1 MALDLNTSPYYDDFD
16 ESKKFHRIL
25 FKPGYAVQ
33 ARELT
38 QLQSILQNQVNK
50 FGDHIFKNGAIV
62 SGCDVKI
69 DNELSYVKID
79 ANAAGNASLPSY
91 IGRTVTGSNGL
102 KAVIVD
108 AVDAT
113 ASDPGTLYLRYTSG
127 DGSTNTVHF
136 IGTETLTV
144 DATPDPDDTDLLE
157 DDEFTVQALEVDTEV
172 LTNNYWGRATRMTLG
187 DGILYIDGKF
197 VLHTSQTIYLSKY
210 THNPTGSVCVG
221 ADEQN
226 IDSGDDETLLDPA
239 QGTYNFTAPGA
250 DRYYVSTLLKF
261 FAVGTEIDD
270 GYYEVATVV
279 LGGLNRTH
287 TSDIYAK
294 LGDNLARRTYDES
307 GNYTVKSFP
316 VLVREHLDDT
326 TNNGLYTEELGG
338 STDLL
343 AVGLEAGK
351 AYVRGYEYETRQ
363 TEYAFTEK
371 GIDTVKKYS
380 VPISS
385 AYGNY
390 VVVTD
395 YKGVLPLDGSKISL
409 RDAAQNG
416 VSGSQTAAQGSEIGS
431 ARVRHIEY
439 VSGTVGSA
447 AAVYNIYVYDV
458 QMTSGNF
465 ADVDGLYYSTS
476 GTKDGYADVVESV
489 LKSAQYN
496 KLLYRMPSRA
506 TKTIRPAPS
515 GNYETSLY
523 YTKVYTGVSITS
535 GAGSITLSG
544 NEFFIQN
551 ANDAIESYINNN
563 LLMVRDTG
571 GEIID
576 LTTGTV
582 DALDASSQIL
592 SFTALEDSTSSVF
605 TDTVTIYSTVEVN
618 LAAPLVKTLNRAR
631 YVAFDLSHK
640 ILASAVNVSTET
652 FTYTSHGYSSGDAVV
667 YYNGGGT
674 SVTGLTSGTTYYVA
688 TAGLTANAFK
698 VKAAT
703 TSGTLAA
710 TVATSGSAG
719 QFTCGNSTLAVAD
732 RITITGTLGGS
743 GTITGYTS
751 GTVYKVSAI
760 TGTSP
765 NVTGFTLTTE
775 SGAAIVTTA
784 GSLTGLTYTTE
795 TVIDLTGTGNDA
807 QYFFKVGGGTSLNL
821 GVADIFSVD
830 AVYKAA
836 VGTSYS
842 NIVTTGTDIASQY
855 TLDNGQRDNT
865 YELGKLTAVN
875 GAASLAGFNLV
886 AKISYFTHAET
897 ASTAGYFAV
906 DSYPVNDAVVGGGNI
921 KTYEIPIYTSTTTGE
936 SYDLRDT
943 LDFRV
948 RIADSVT
955 PETFAS
961 IASVPVN
968 PTASATIDPPSF
980 GLTIPRPE
988 QEININYEY
997 YVGRKDKIVLDDNG
1011 VFSAVSGTPSLT
1023 PVEPLTP
1030 ENAMC
1035 IAIVTI
1041 PPFPSLAPNVAKST
1055 GRNEYGVTFRTLDNR
1070 RYTMRDIGGIAQRI
1084 TRLEY
1089 YTSLTLLEKSTESL
1103 FIPSAA
1109 DPTLNRFKHGI
1120 LVDAFTGHNVG
1131 NPKDLNYSCSIDAIN
1146 QELRPFFNIENVDL
1160 IFDSVNSLGVKK
1172 TGDLLTLPYN
1182 YTVLTQNTFASK
1194 SRNCVGDLLF
1204 SFIGDMTLDPP
1215 VDNWT
1220 DTAQS
1225 PDLAVNF
1232 DGNYDNF
1239 AAMANSWGTQWNDWQ
1254 DIVTGR
1260 SVSTDTTNT
1269 GGQTRVSGDT
1279 LFQDQI
1285 QISTTTTTQRQT
1297 RQGVTMTVTPETI
1310 TRDLGDRVTNASI
1323 IPYMRSVTITVK
1335 CKRLKPATRIYPFFD
1350 GIDVTAHCRPLLS
1363 AALAA
1368 SPTDPAEYSQYA
1380 ITNGTGDYGDSLIT
1394 DANGELAI
1402 QFRIPA
1408 GTFRTGTK
1416 NFRVCDDPFNRSAF
1430 VTTSATNSFSAN
1442 GLSQVVQGT
1451 VVSTREANVAFN
1463 TVSDSRSVTESN
1475 TTANRIG
1482 ERAVGVVQNTT
1493 VNNTFTTV
1501 NNTTNVSNTTN
1512 NTTVVNETN
1521 VINTV
1526 VNAITNVLETNIT
1539 NNPVI
1544 VIEREVPVPPIVT
1557 PPEDL
1562 PPPPTPPV
1570 DSGPPSEAVFIEPG
1584 DFGGFGV
1591 DQLGNNWGISLRGG
1605 VFGLGGMDPLAQSFF
1620 VEGMPFGTFV
1630 TGLDVYFRTKGTA
1643 PITLQLREMIN
1654 GFPTEK
1660 VLPFGE
1666 VTKTADEVAT
1676 STEDADGVVT
1686 FSDTNFTFPSP
1697 VYLQNNTEYCFVL
1710 LPAGNDPG
1718 YNAWVSEIGENEV
1731 GTEKRISE
1739 QPNVGMLFTSA
1750 NNRTWSEKQAEDI
1763 KFTLYRAIFD
1773 TSVISTAKFQNSN
1786 YDYLALNDV
1795 MYLYVE
1801 GAADTVSLTKFAAG
1815 EKVYVEGFESTK
1827 YGYVK
1832 QYDPLYNVLKIVVQA
1847 GVFTAADTITNGTI
1861 YTTVTEVENKL
1872 INSIQTNVGY
1882 MDFTPTTGV
1891 WSYAKT
1897 ATGAAAGGTTFE
1909 RLTFGET
1916 NDIPTEAAIYSKSNE
1931 TADLGGDK
1939 SLNIRFGMKTM
1950 TDTVSPV
1957 IDLRKCS
1964 LICISNYIN
1973 AYEAAAAIVTT
1984 AGTLTGLSYATTTAG
1999 IPGTLAATV
2008 ATSGTAGQFT
2018 CGNSTLAVGSRVTIT
2033 GTLAGTGA
2041 ITGYTT
2047 GTTYK
2052 VSAVT
2057 GTSPN
2062 VTGFTL
2068 TTTGTGEENN
2078 AGTASSKYISR
2089 RVNLENNAED
2099 LKVYLSNYL
2108 PTGTS
2113 ARVYAKLQNPSDSR
2127 NFDDLDWVE
2136 LETSVSP
2143 LSSTAAAG
2151 FVEYEYKIPNAGE
2164 VGSVEGGEFTY
2175 TYSGA
2180 TYTTYNTMAIK
2191 IVMFSTNSSVVPK
2204 FKELRAIALQ
2214 I

>member
-1 MALDLNTSPYYDDFD
+1 MALDLNISPYYDDFN

-62 SGCDVKI
+62 SGCDIQI
-69 DNELSYVKID
+69 DNALSYVKID

-91 IGRTVTGSNGL
+91 IGATVEGSNGL
-102 KAVIVD
+102 TAVIVD
-108 AVDAT
+108 AIAAT
-113 ASDPGTLYLRYTSG
+113 ATDPGTLYLRYTSG

-136 IGTETLTV
+136 IGAETLTV
-144 DATPDPDDTDLLE
+144 VSDTPALDG
-157 DDEFTVQALEVDTEV
+157 DEFTVQALAVDTED
-172 LTNNYWGRATRMTLG
+172 LTNNFWGLATRMTLG
-187 DGILYIDGKF
+187 DGILYVDGKF
-197 VLHTSQTIYLSKY
+197 ILHTAQTIYLSKY
-210 THNPTGSVCVG
+210 TYNPTGSVCIASVEEFV
-221 ADEQN
+221 DT
-226 IDSGDDETLLDPA
+226 GDDDTLLDPA

-250 DRYYVSTLLKF
+250 DRYYVSTDMKF
-261 FAVGTEIDD
+261 FEFGAEIDD

-279 LGGLNRTH
+279 AGGLNRTH

-326 TNNGLYTEELGG
+326 TNNGLYTAALGG
-338 STDLL
+338 DKDLL

-351 AYVRGYEYETRQ
+351 GYVRGYEYETRQ
-363 TEYAFTEK
+363 TEYAFTRK

-506 TKTIRPAPS
+506 TKTIKPAIPPS
-515 GNYETSLY
+515 EVGTYQTSLY
-523 YTKVYTGVSITS
+523 YTKVYEGLSIASGVGNITV
-535 GAGSITLSG
+535 SG
-544 NEFFIQN
+544 NEFYIQN
-551 ANDAIESYINNN
+551 TDDAIDSYINNN
-563 LLMVRDTG
+563 LLMIRDTG
-571 GEIID
+571 GAIVD
-576 LTTGTV
+576 LSSGTV
-582 DALDASSQIL
+582 DALDPSAQII
-592 SFTALEDSTSSVF
+592 SFSGLGF
-605 TDTVTIYSTVEVN
+605 TDTVTVYATVEAN
-618 LAAPLVKTLNRAR
+618 LAAPLIKTLNRAR

-652 FTYTSHGYSSGDAVV
+652 FTKTAHGYSAGDAVV

-674 SVTGLTSGTTYYVA
+674 SVTGLTSGTTYYVIS
-688 TAGLTANAFK
+688 AGLTADAFR
-698 VKAAT
+698 V
-703 TSGTLAA
+703 S
-710 TVATSGSAG
+710 ATSGGSAV
-719 QFTCGNSTLAVAD
+719 N
-732 RITITGTLGGS
+732 
-743 GTITGYTS
+743 
-751 GTVYKVSAI
+751 
-760 TGTSP
+760 
-765 NVTGFTLTTE
+765 
-775 SGAAIVTTA
+775 
-784 GSLTGLTYTTE
+784 
-795 TVIDLTGTGNDA
+795 LTGTGNDA
-807 QYFFKVGGGTSLNL
+807 QYFFKVGGGASLNL

-842 NIVTTGTDIASQY
+842 NIVATGTDIKSQY
-855 TLDNGQRDNT
+855 TLDTGQRDNT
-865 YELGKLTAVN
+865 YELGKLNAVN

-886 AKISYFTHAET
+886 AKINYFTHTET

-906 DSYPVNDAVVGGGNI
+906 DSYPVLDSAPSGPNI
-921 KTYEIPIYTSTTTGE
+921 KTSEIPIYTSPTTGE

-955 PETFAS
+955 PVTSPSNAA
-961 IASVPVN
+961 IPVN
-968 PTASATIDPPSF
+968 PPTSTTVDPASF

-997 YVGRKDKIVLDDNG
+997 YVGRKDKIVLDDTG
-1011 VFSAVSGTPSLT
+1011 VFSAVSGTPSLS

-1041 PPFPSLAPNVAKST
+1041 PPFPSLAPNVAKSS

-1070 RYTMRDIGGIAQRI
+1070 RYTMRDIGAIAQRV

-1103 FIPSAA
+1103 FIPSATDA
-1109 DPTLNRFKHGI
+1109 TLNRFKHGI

-1131 NPKDLNYSCSIDAIN
+1131 NPKDLNYSCSIDPVK

-1160 IFDSVNSLGVKK
+1160 IFDSANSLGVKK

-1194 SRNCVGDLLF
+1194 ARNCVGDLLF

-1279 LFQDQI
+1279 LFQEQI

-1350 GIDVTAHCRPLLS
+1350 GLDVAAHCRPLSS
-1363 AALAA
+1363 AALTA

-1380 ITNGTGDYGDSLIT
+1380 ITGGTGDYGDSLIT
-1394 DANGELAI
+1394 NADGELAI

-1463 TVSDSRSVTESN
+1463 TVSDSRSVTEN
-1475 TTANRIG
+1475 TTTANRIG
-1482 ERAVGVVQNTT
+1482 ERTVGVVQNTT

-1512 NTTVVNETN
+1512 NTTLVNETN
-1521 VINTV
+1521 IVNTV
-1526 VNAITNVLETNIT
+1526 VNNVTNVTNDNTVI
-1539 NNPVI
+1539 NNTTI
-1544 VIEREVPVPPIVT
+1544 VNQTTPVPPIIDPT
-1557 PPEDL
+1557 
-1562 PPPPTPPV
+1562 PPPTTPAPATTAGPV
-1570 DSGPPSEAVFIEPG
+1570 VAPVLVEFDPADFVFNINL
-1584 DFGGFGV
+1584 
-1591 DQLGNNWGISLRGG
+1591 QGG
-1605 VFGLGGMDPLAQSFF
+1605 VFGFGGFDPLAQSFF
-1620 VEGMPFGTFV
+1620 VDGMPFGTFV

-1654 GFPTEK
+1654 GFPSEK

-1676 STEDADGVVT
+1676 STEDGAGVVT
-1686 FSDTNFTFPSP
+1686 FADTNFTFPSP

-1718 YNAWVSEIGENEV
+1718 YTAWVSEIGENEV

-1750 NNRTWSEKQAEDI
+1750 NNRTWSEKQAEDM

-1773 TSVISTAKFQNSN
+1773 TTVISTAKFQNSN
-1786 YDYLALNDV
+1786 YDYLALSDTMNLVSDN
-1795 MYLYVE
+1795 
-1801 GAADTVSLTKFAAG
+1801 TVSLTKFAAG
-1815 EKVYVEGFESTK
+1815 EKVYVLGSESTK

-1832 QYDPLYNVLKIVVQA
+1832 QYDPLYNVLKVVVQA
-1847 GVFTAADTITNGTI
+1847 GVFAAADIITNGTI
-1861 YTTVTEVENKL
+1861 KTTVTEVENKL

-1897 ATGAAAGGTTFE
+1897 AATGVVTGGDTFE

-1931 TADLGGDK
+1931 TATLGGDK

-1964 LICISNYIN
+1964 LICISNHIN
-1973 AYEAAAAIVTT
+1973 AD
-1984 AGTLTGLSYATTTAG
+1984 AGADEDT
-1999 IPGTLAATV
+1999 
-2008 ATSGTAGQFT
+2008 
-2018 CGNSTLAVGSRVTIT
+2018 ND
-2033 GTLAGTGA
+2033 
-2041 ITGYTT
+2041 
-2047 GTTYK
+2047 
-2052 VSAVT
+2052 
-2057 GTSPN
+2057 
-2062 VTGFTL
+2062 
-2068 TTTGTGEENN
+2068 
-2078 AGTASSKYISR
+2078 GTASSKYISR
-2089 RVNLENNAED
+2089 RVNLETDAED

-2108 PTGTS
+2108 PAGTS

-2127 NFDDLDWVE
+2127 NFEDLDWVE

-2151 FVEYEYKIPNAGE
+2151 FVEYEYKIPNANK
-2164 VGSVEGGEFTY
+2164 VGAVEDGAFTY
-2175 TYSGA
+2175 TNSGA
-2180 TYTTYNTMAIK
+2180 TYTRYNTLAIK

-2214 I
+2214 V

>member
-1 MALDLNTSPYYDDFD
+1 MALDLNTSPYYDDFL

-62 SGCDVKI
+62 SGCDVQI

-79 ANAAGNASLPSY
+79 ANAGGNASLPSY
-91 IGRTVTGSNGL
+91 IGATVEGSNGL

-136 IGTETLTV
+136 IGAETLTV
-144 DATPDPDDTDLLE
+144 VSDTASLDG
-157 DDEFTVQALEVDTEV
+157 DEFTVQALAVDTEE

-187 DGILYIDGKF
+187 DGILYVDGKF
-197 VLHTSQTIYLSKY
+197 ILHTLQTIYLSKY
-210 THNPTGSVCVG
+210 TYNPTGSVCVG
-221 ADEQN
+221 ADEQ
-226 IDSGDDETLLDPA
+226 IKDSGDDETLLDPA

-250 DRYYVSTLLKF
+250 DRYYVSTDLIF
-261 FAVGTEIDD
+261 VDAGDEIPD

-279 LGGLNRTH
+279 AGGLNRTH

-326 TNNGLYTEELGG
+326 TNNGLYTDALGG
-338 STDLL
+338 DPFLL

-363 TEYAFTEK
+363 TEYAFARK

-409 RDAAQNG
+409 RNAVQNG

-447 AAVYNIYVYDV
+447 TAVYNIYVYDV
-458 QMTSGNF
+458 QMTTGNF

-489 LKSAQYN
+489 LKSSQYN

-515 GNYETSLY
+515 GVYETSLY
-523 YTKVYTGVSITS
+523 YTKVYTGVSITA

-551 ANDAIESYINNN
+551 ADDAIESYINNN

-582 DALDASSQIL
+582 DALDASAQIL
-592 SFTALEDSTSSVF
+592 SFTALEDSGSSVF
-605 TDTVTIYSTVEVN
+605 TDTVTIYATVEVN
-618 LAAPLVKTLNRAR
+618 LATPLFKTLNRSR

-640 ILASAVNVSTET
+640 ILMSAVNTSTET
-652 FTYTSHGYSSGDAVV
+652 FTYTAHGYSSGDAVV

-674 SVTGLTSGTTYYVA
+674 SVAGLTSGTTYYVIS
-688 TAGLTANAFK
+688 AGLTANAFR
-698 VKAAT
+698 V
-703 TSGTLAA
+703 
-710 TVATSGSAG
+710 SA
-719 QFTCGNSTLAVAD
+719 
-732 RITITGTLGGS
+732 TLGG
-743 GTITGYTS
+743 
-751 GTVYKVSAI
+751 
-760 TGTSP
+760 
-765 NVTGFTLTTE
+765 
-775 SGAAIVTTA
+775 GAVN
-784 GSLTGLTYTTE
+784 
-795 TVIDLTGTGNDA
+795 LTGTGNDL

-842 NIVTTGTDIASQY
+842 NIVTTGTDIVSQY
-855 TLDNGQRDNT
+855 TLDTGQRDNT
-865 YELGKLTAVN
+865 YELGKLNAVN

-886 AKISYFTHAET
+886 AKISYFTHTET
-897 ASTAGYFAV
+897 ASSAGYFAV
-906 DSYPVNDAVVGGGNI
+906 DSYPVNDTTPGGGNI
-921 KTYEIPIYTSTTTGE
+921 NTYEIPIYTSTTTGE

-948 RIADSVT
+948 RITDSIT
-955 PETFAS
+955 PVTFAS

-968 PTASATIDPPSF
+968 PAVSTTVDPASF

-997 YVGRKDKIVLDDNG
+997 WVGRKDKIVLDDNG
-1011 VFSAVSGTPSLT
+1011 VFSAVSGTPSLS
-1023 PVEPLTP
+1023 PIEPLTP

-1070 RYTMRDIGGIAQRI
+1070 RYTMRDIGAIAQRV

-1103 FIPSAA
+1103 FIPSAS

-1131 NPKDLNYSCSIDAIN
+1131 NPKDLNYSCSIDPVN

-1160 IFDSVNSLGVKK
+1160 IFDSANSLGVKK

-1182 YTVLTQNTFASK
+1182 YAVLTQNTFASK

-1204 SFIGDMTLDPP
+1204 SYIGDITLDPP

-1254 DIVTGR
+1254 DIVTGV
-1260 SVSTDTTNT
+1260 SVSTDTTTT
-1269 GGQTRVSGDT
+1269 GGQTRVAGDT
-1279 LFQDQI
+1279 LFQEQI

-1350 GIDVTAHCRPLLS
+1350 GIDVTAHCRPLSS
-1363 AALAA
+1363 AALTA
-1368 SPTDPAEYSQYA
+1368 SPTDPAEYSAYA
-1380 ITNGTGDYGDSLIT
+1380 ISGGSGDYGDSLVT
-1394 DANGELAI
+1394 DVNGELAI

-1416 NFRVCDDPFNRSAF
+1416 NFRVCDDPFNRSSF

-1463 TVSDSRSVTESN
+1463 TVSDSRSITEN
-1475 TTANRIG
+1475 TTTANRIG
-1482 ERAVGVVQNTT
+1482 ERAVGVIQNTT

-1512 NTTVVNETN
+1512 NTTVVNNTN
-1521 VINTV
+1521 VVNTV
-1526 VNAITNVLETNIT
+1526 VNNITEVTEVNIT
-1539 NNPVI
+1539 NNPTTVTIIEVPVPVI
-1544 VIEREVPVPPIVT
+1544 VEVPVPPPTPVVT
-1557 PPEDL
+1557 PG
-1562 PPPPTPPV
+1562 PV
-1570 DSGPPSEAVFIEPG
+1570 DAPIFVVPDIN
-1584 DFGGFGV
+1584 
-1591 DQLGNNWGISLRGG
+1591 L
-1605 VFGLGGMDPLAQSFF
+1605 GLGIPGMGGRGRDPLAQSFF
-1620 VEGMPFGTFV
+1620 VDGMPFGTFV
-1630 TGLDVYFRTKGTA
+1630 TGVDIYFRSKGTA

-1654 GFPTEK
+1654 GFPSEK
-1660 VLPFGE
+1660 IVPFGE
-1666 VTKTADEVAT
+1666 VVKIADEVAT
-1676 STEDADGVVT
+1676 STEDGAGVVT
-1686 FSDTNFTFPSP
+1686 YAETNFTFSSP

-1718 YNAWVSEIGENEV
+1718 YTAWVSEIGENEV

-1750 NNRTWSEKQAEDI
+1750 NNRTWSEKQAEDM
-1763 KFTLYRAIFD
+1763 KFTLYRAVFD

-1786 YDYLALNDV
+1786 YDYLAIDNN
-1795 MYLYVE
+1795 MYLVSN
-1801 GAADTVSLTKFAAG
+1801 DTKTTTKFAAG

-1832 QYDPLYNVLKIVVQA
+1832 QYDSLYNVLKIVVQA

-1872 INSIQTNVGY
+1872 INSIQTNIGY
-1882 MDFTPTTGV
+1882 MDFTPTSGV

-1897 ATGAAAGGTTFE
+1897 ATDASSGGDTFE
-1909 RLTFGET
+1909 LLTFGET

-1964 LICISNYIN
+1964 LICISNHIN
-1973 AYEAAAAIVTT
+1973 AD
-1984 AGTLTGLSYATTTAG
+1984 
-1999 IPGTLAATV
+1999 
-2008 ATSGTAGQFT
+2008 
-2018 CGNSTLAVGSRVTIT
+2018 
-2033 GTLAGTGA
+2033 TGA
-2041 ITGYTT
+2041 DEDT
-2047 GTTYK
+2047 
-2052 VSAVT
+2052 
-2057 GTSPN
+2057 
-2062 VTGFTL
+2062 
-2068 TTTGTGEENN
+2068 N

-2089 RVNLENNAED
+2089 RVNLEDDAED

-2108 PTGTS
+2108 PAGTS
-2113 ARVYAKLQNPSDSR
+2113 ARVYAKMQNSSDSR
-2127 NFDDLDWVE
+2127 NFEDLDWVE

-2151 FVEYEYKIPNAGE
+2151 FVEYEYKIPNANK
-2164 VGSVEGGEFTY
+2164 VGSVETGFFTY

-2214 I
+2214 V

>member
-1 MALDLNTSPYYDDFD
+1 M
-16 ESKKFHRIL
+16 
-25 FKPGYAVQ
+25 
-33 ARELT
+33 
-38 QLQSILQNQVNK
+38 
-50 FGDHIFKNGAIV
+50 
-62 SGCDVKI
+62 
-69 DNELSYVKID
+69 
-79 ANAAGNASLPSY
+79 
-91 IGRTVTGSNGL
+91 
-102 KAVIVD
+102 
-108 AVDAT
+108 
-113 ASDPGTLYLRYTSG
+113 
-127 DGSTNTVHF
+127 
-136 IGTETLTV
+136 
-144 DATPDPDDTDLLE
+144 
-157 DDEFTVQALEVDTEV
+157 
-172 LTNNYWGRATRMTLG
+172 TNNYWGRATRMTLG

-751 GTVYKVSAI
+751 GTVYKVSAK

-775 SGAAIVTTA
+775 SGDAIVTTA

-886 AKISYFTHAET
+886 AKISYFTHTET

-943 LDFRV
+943 LDFRI
-948 RIADSVT
+948 RITDSIT
-955 PETFAS
+955 PVTFAS

-968 PTASATIDPPSF
+968 PATSTTVYPASF

-1011 VFSAVSGTPSLT
+1011 VLSAVSGTPSLT

-1260 SVSTDTTNT
+1260 SVSTDTTST

-1526 VNAITNVLETNIT
+1526 VNAITNVNETNIT

-1557 PPEDL
+1557 PPEEL

-1620 VEGMPFGTFV
+1620 VDGMPFGTFV

-1931 TADLGGDK
+1931 TADLDGDK

-2008 ATSGTAGQFT
+2008 ATSGTAGEFT
-2018 CGNSTLAVGSRVTIT
+2018 CGASTLAVGSRVTIT

-2151 FVEYEYKIPNAGE
+2151 FVEYEYKIPNANK

>member
-136 IGTETLTV
+136 IGTETLEV
-144 DATPDPDDTDLLE
+144 VSDNASLDG
-157 DDEFTVQALEVDTEV
+157 DEFTVQALEVDTEV

-751 GTVYKVSAI
+751 GTVYKVSAK

-775 SGAAIVTTA
+775 SGDAIVTTA

-886 AKISYFTHAET
+886 AKISYFTHTET

-943 LDFRV
+943 LDFRI
-948 RIADSVT
+948 RITDSIT
-955 PETFAS
+955 PVTFAS

-968 PTASATIDPPSF
+968 PATSTTVYPASF

-1260 SVSTDTTNT
+1260 SVSTDTTST

-1526 VNAITNVLETNIT
+1526 VNAITNVNETNIT

-1557 PPEDL
+1557 PPEEL

-1620 VEGMPFGTFV
+1620 VDGMPFGTFV

-1815 EKVYVEGFESTK
+1815 EKVYVEGHNSDDAEPK

-1832 QYDPLYNVLKIVVQA
+1832 QYDPLYNVLKIVVQE

-1931 TADLGGDK
+1931 TADLDGDK

-2008 ATSGTAGQFT
+2008 ATSGTGGEFT

-2151 FVEYEYKIPNAGE
+2151 FVEYEYKIPNANK

>member
-1 MALDLNTSPYYDDFD
+1 MALDLNLSPYYDDFN

-62 SGCDVKI
+62 SGCDVQI

-91 IGRTVTGSNGL
+91 IGATVEGSNGL

-144 DATPDPDDTDLLE
+144 VSDNVSYDG
-157 DDEFTVQALEVDTEV
+157 DEFTVQALEVDTEV

-210 THNPTGSVCVG
+210 THNPSGSVCVA

-261 FAVGTEIDD
+261 FAAGTVIDD

-458 QMTSGNF
+458 QMTTGNF

-551 ANDAIESYINNN
+551 TDDAIESYINNN
-563 LLMVRDTG
+563 LLMVRDTD

-582 DALDASSQIL
+582 DALDASAQIL
-592 SFTALEDSTSSVF
+592 SFTALEDSGSSVF
-605 TDTVTIYSTVEVN
+605 TDTVTIYATVEVN

-640 ILASAVNVSTET
+640 ILASAVDVSTET
-652 FTYTSHGYSSGDAVV
+652 FTYTAHGYSSGDAVV

-674 SVTGLTSGTTYYVA
+674 SVAGLTSGTTYYVIS
-688 TAGLTANAFK
+688 AGLTANAFR
-698 VKAAT
+698 VSAS
-703 TSGTLAA
+703 SG
-710 TVATSGSAG
+710 GSAV
-719 QFTCGNSTLAVAD
+719 N
-732 RITITGTLGGS
+732 
-743 GTITGYTS
+743 
-751 GTVYKVSAI
+751 
-760 TGTSP
+760 
-765 NVTGFTLTTE
+765 
-775 SGAAIVTTA
+775 
-784 GSLTGLTYTTE
+784 
-795 TVIDLTGTGNDA
+795 LTGTGNDL

-886 AKISYFTHAET
+886 AKISYFTHTET

-943 LDFRV
+943 LDFRI
-948 RIADSVT
+948 RITDSIT
-955 PETFAS
+955 PVTFAS

-968 PTASATIDPPSF
+968 PVVSTTVDPASF

-1103 FIPSAA
+1103 FIPSAT

-1260 SVSTDTTNT
+1260 SVSTDTTST

-1394 DANGELAI
+1394 DADGELAI

-1526 VNAITNVLETNIT
+1526 VNAITNVNETNIT

-1544 VIEREVPVPPIVT
+1544 VIEREIPVVVLVT
-1557 PPEDL
+1557 PPEEL
-1562 PPPPTPPV
+1562 PPPPTVPV
-1570 DSGPPSEAVFIEPG
+1570 DPGPPSEAVFIEPG
-1584 DFGGFGV
+1584 DFGDFGI
-1591 DQLGNNWGISLRGG
+1591 DMLGNNWGTSLRGG
-1605 VFGLGGMDPLAQSFF
+1605 VFSMGGMDPLAQSFF
-1620 VEGMPFGTFV
+1620 VNGMPFGTFV

-1718 YNAWVSEIGENEV
+1718 YTAWVSEIGENEV
-1731 GTEKRISE
+1731 GTSKRISE

-1750 NNRTWSEKQAEDI
+1750 NNRTWSEKQAEDM

-1786 YDYLALNDV
+1786 YDYLALSDV
-1795 MYLYVE
+1795 MYL
-1801 GAADTVSLTKFAAG
+1801 AADDTVSASKFAAG

-1832 QYDPLYNVLKIVVQA
+1832 QYDPLYNVLKIVVQEGA
-1847 GVFTAADTITNGTI
+1847 FAAADTITNGTI
-1861 YTTVTEVENKL
+1861 YTTVAEVENKL
-1872 INSIQTNVGY
+1872 INSIQTNIGY

-1931 TADLGGDK
+1931 TADLDGDK

-2008 ATSGTAGQFT
+2008 ATSGTAGEFT
-2018 CGNSTLAVGSRVTIT
+2018 CGASTLAVGSRVTIT

-2057 GTSPN
+2057 GSSPN

-2068 TTTGTGEENN
+2068 TTTGTSEENN

-2113 ARVYAKLQNPSDSR
+2113 AKVYAKLQNPSDSR

-2151 FVEYEYKIPNAGE
+2151 FVEYEYKIPNANK
-2164 VGSVEGGEFTY
+2164 VGSVEDGEFTY

>member
-1 MALDLNTSPYYDDFD
+1 
-16 ESKKFHRIL
+16 
-25 FKPGYAVQ
+25 
-33 ARELT
+33 
-38 QLQSILQNQVNK
+38 
-50 FGDHIFKNGAIV
+50 
-62 SGCDVKI
+62 
-69 DNELSYVKID
+69 
-79 ANAAGNASLPSY
+79 
-91 IGRTVTGSNGL
+91 
-102 KAVIVD
+102 
-108 AVDAT
+108 
-113 ASDPGTLYLRYTSG
+113 
-127 DGSTNTVHF
+127 
-136 IGTETLTV
+136 
-144 DATPDPDDTDLLE
+144 
-157 DDEFTVQALEVDTEV
+157 
-172 LTNNYWGRATRMTLG
+172 
-187 DGILYIDGKF
+187 
-197 VLHTSQTIYLSKY
+197 
-210 THNPTGSVCVG
+210 
-221 ADEQN
+221 
-226 IDSGDDETLLDPA
+226 
-239 QGTYNFTAPGA
+239 
-250 DRYYVSTLLKF
+250 
-261 FAVGTEIDD
+261 
-270 GYYEVATVV
+270 
-279 LGGLNRTH
+279 
-287 TSDIYAK
+287 
-294 LGDNLARRTYDES
+294 
-307 GNYTVKSFP
+307 
-316 VLVREHLDDT
+316 
-326 TNNGLYTEELGG
+326 
-338 STDLL
+338 
-343 AVGLEAGK
+343 
-351 AYVRGYEYETRQ
+351 
-363 TEYAFTEK
+363 
-371 GIDTVKKYS
+371 
-380 VPISS
+380 
-385 AYGNY
+385 
-390 VVVTD
+390 
-395 YKGVLPLDGSKISL
+395 
-409 RDAAQNG
+409 
-416 VSGSQTAAQGSEIGS
+416 
-431 ARVRHIEY
+431 
-439 VSGTVGSA
+439 
-447 AAVYNIYVYDV
+447 
-458 QMTSGNF
+458 
-465 ADVDGLYYSTS
+465 
-476 GTKDGYADVVESV
+476 
-489 LKSAQYN
+489 
-496 KLLYRMPSRA
+496 
-506 TKTIRPAPS
+506 
-515 GNYETSLY
+515 
-523 YTKVYTGVSITS
+523 
-535 GAGSITLSG
+535 
-544 NEFFIQN
+544 
-551 ANDAIESYINNN
+551 
-563 LLMVRDTG
+563 
-571 GEIID
+571 
-576 LTTGTV
+576 
-582 DALDASSQIL
+582 
-592 SFTALEDSTSSVF
+592 
-605 TDTVTIYSTVEVN
+605 
-618 LAAPLVKTLNRAR
+618 
-631 YVAFDLSHK
+631 
-640 ILASAVNVSTET
+640 
-652 FTYTSHGYSSGDAVV
+652 
-667 YYNGGGT
+667 
-674 SVTGLTSGTTYYVA
+674 
-688 TAGLTANAFK
+688 
-698 VKAAT
+698 
-703 TSGTLAA
+703 
-710 TVATSGSAG
+710 
-719 QFTCGNSTLAVAD
+719 
-732 RITITGTLGGS
+732 
-743 GTITGYTS
+743 
-751 GTVYKVSAI
+751 
-760 TGTSP
+760 
-765 NVTGFTLTTE
+765 
-775 SGAAIVTTA
+775 
-784 GSLTGLTYTTE
+784 
-795 TVIDLTGTGNDA
+795 
-807 QYFFKVGGGTSLNL
+807 
-821 GVADIFSVD
+821 
-830 AVYKAA
+830 
-836 VGTSYS
+836 
-842 NIVTTGTDIASQY
+842 
-855 TLDNGQRDNT
+855 
-865 YELGKLTAVN
+865 
-875 GAASLAGFNLV
+875 
-886 AKISYFTHAET
+886 
-897 ASTAGYFAV
+897 
-906 DSYPVNDAVVGGGNI
+906 
-921 KTYEIPIYTSTTTGE
+921 
-936 SYDLRDT
+936 
-943 LDFRV
+943 
-948 RIADSVT
+948 
-955 PETFAS
+955 
-961 IASVPVN
+961 
-968 PTASATIDPPSF
+968 
-980 GLTIPRPE
+980 
-988 QEININYEY
+988 
-997 YVGRKDKIVLDDNG
+997 
-1011 VFSAVSGTPSLT
+1011 
-1023 PVEPLTP
+1023 
-1030 ENAMC
+1030 
-1035 IAIVTI
+1035 
-1041 PPFPSLAPNVAKST
+1041 
-1055 GRNEYGVTFRTLDNR
+1055 
-1070 RYTMRDIGGIAQRI
+1070 MRDIGGIAQRI

-1103 FIPSAA
+1103 FIPSAT

-1260 SVSTDTTNT
+1260 SVSTDTTST

-1394 DANGELAI
+1394 DADGELAI

-1526 VNAITNVLETNIT
+1526 VNAITNVNETNIT

-1544 VIEREVPVPPIVT
+1544 VIEREIPVVVLVT
-1557 PPEDL
+1557 PPEEL
-1562 PPPPTPPV
+1562 PPPPTVPE

-1584 DFGGFGV
+1584 DFGDFGI
-1591 DQLGNNWGISLRGG
+1591 DMLGNNWGTSLRGG
-1605 VFGLGGMDPLAQSFF
+1605 VFSMGGMDPLAQSFF
-1620 VEGMPFGTFV
+1620 VNGMPFGTFV

-1718 YNAWVSEIGENEV
+1718 YTAWVSEIGENEV
-1731 GTEKRISE
+1731 GTSKRISE

-1750 NNRTWSEKQAEDI
+1750 NNRTWSEKQAEDM

-1786 YDYLALNDV
+1786 YDYLALSDV
-1795 MYLYVE
+1795 MYL
-1801 GAADTVSLTKFAAG
+1801 AADDTVSASKFAAG
-1815 EKVYVEGFESTK
+1815 EKVYVEGSESTK

-1832 QYDPLYNVLKIVVQA
+1832 QYDPLYNVLKIVVQEGA
-1847 GVFTAADTITNGTI
+1847 FAAADTITNGTI
-1861 YTTVTEVENKL
+1861 YTTVAEVENKL
-1872 INSIQTNVGY
+1872 INSIQTNIGY

-1931 TADLGGDK
+1931 TADLDGDK

-2008 ATSGTAGQFT
+2008 ATSGTAGEFT
-2018 CGNSTLAVGSRVTIT
+2018 CGASTLAVGSRVTIT

-2057 GTSPN
+2057 GSSPN

-2068 TTTGTGEENN
+2068 TTTGTSEENN

-2113 ARVYAKLQNPSDSR
+2113 AKVYAKLQNPSDSR

-2151 FVEYEYKIPNAGE
+2151 FVEYEYKIPNANK
-2164 VGSVEGGEFTY
+2164 VGSVEDGEFTY

>member
-1 MALDLNTSPYYDDFD
+1 
-16 ESKKFHRIL
+16 
-25 FKPGYAVQ
+25 
-33 ARELT
+33 
-38 QLQSILQNQVNK
+38 
-50 FGDHIFKNGAIV
+50 
-62 SGCDVKI
+62 
-69 DNELSYVKID
+69 
-79 ANAAGNASLPSY
+79 
-91 IGRTVTGSNGL
+91 
-102 KAVIVD
+102 
-108 AVDAT
+108 
-113 ASDPGTLYLRYTSG
+113 
-127 DGSTNTVHF
+127 
-136 IGTETLTV
+136 
-144 DATPDPDDTDLLE
+144 
-157 DDEFTVQALEVDTEV
+157 
-172 LTNNYWGRATRMTLG
+172 MTLG

-751 GTVYKVSAI
+751 GTVYKVSAK

-775 SGAAIVTTA
+775 SGDAIVTTA

-886 AKISYFTHAET
+886 AKISYFTHTET

-943 LDFRV
+943 LDFRI
-948 RIADSVT
+948 RITDSIT
-955 PETFAS
+955 PVTFAS

-968 PTASATIDPPSF
+968 PATSTTVYPASF

-1260 SVSTDTTNT
+1260 SVSTDTTST

-1526 VNAITNVLETNIT
+1526 VNAITNVNETNIT

-1557 PPEDL
+1557 PPEEL

-1620 VEGMPFGTFV
+1620 VDGMPFGTFV

-1815 EKVYVEGFESTK
+1815 EKVYVEGHNSDDAEPK

-1832 QYDPLYNVLKIVVQA
+1832 QYDPLYNVLKIVVQE

-1931 TADLGGDK
+1931 TADLDGDK

-2151 FVEYEYKIPNAGE
+2151 FVEYEYKIPNANK

>member
-1 MALDLNTSPYYDDFD
+1 M
-16 ESKKFHRIL
+16 
-25 FKPGYAVQ
+25 
-33 ARELT
+33 
-38 QLQSILQNQVNK
+38 
-50 FGDHIFKNGAIV
+50 
-62 SGCDVKI
+62 
-69 DNELSYVKID
+69 
-79 ANAAGNASLPSY
+79 
-91 IGRTVTGSNGL
+91 
-102 KAVIVD
+102 
-108 AVDAT
+108 
-113 ASDPGTLYLRYTSG
+113 
-127 DGSTNTVHF
+127 
-136 IGTETLTV
+136 
-144 DATPDPDDTDLLE
+144 
-157 DDEFTVQALEVDTEV
+157 
-172 LTNNYWGRATRMTLG
+172 
-187 DGILYIDGKF
+187 
-197 VLHTSQTIYLSKY
+197 
-210 THNPTGSVCVG
+210 CVG

-751 GTVYKVSAI
+751 GTVYKVSAK

-775 SGAAIVTTA
+775 SGDAIVTTA

-886 AKISYFTHAET
+886 AKISYFTHTET

-943 LDFRV
+943 LDFRI
-948 RIADSVT
+948 RITDSIT
-955 PETFAS
+955 PVTFAS

-968 PTASATIDPPSF
+968 PATSTTVYPASF

-1526 VNAITNVLETNIT
+1526 VNAITNVNETNIT

-1557 PPEDL
+1557 PPEEL

-1620 VEGMPFGTFV
+1620 VDGMPFGTFV

-1815 EKVYVEGFESTK
+1815 EKVYVEGHNSDDAEPK

-1832 QYDPLYNVLKIVVQA
+1832 QYDPLYNVLKIVVQE

-1931 TADLGGDK
+1931 TADLDGDK

-2008 ATSGTAGQFT
+2008 ATSGTGGEFT

-2151 FVEYEYKIPNAGE
+2151 FVEYEYKIPNANK

>member
-91 IGRTVTGSNGL
+91 IGATVEGSNGL
-102 KAVIVD
+102 TAVIVD
-108 AVDAT
+108 AIDAT
-113 ASDPGTLYLRYTSG
+113 ATDPGTLYLRYTSG

-136 IGTETLTV
+136 IGTETLEV
-144 DATPDPDDTDLLE
+144 VSDNASLDG
-157 DDEFTVQALEVDTEV
+157 DEFTVQALEVDTEV

-751 GTVYKVSAI
+751 GTVYKVSAK

-775 SGAAIVTTA
+775 SGDAIVTTA

-886 AKISYFTHAET
+886 AKISYFTHTET

-943 LDFRV
+943 LDFRI
-948 RIADSVT
+948 RITDSIT
-955 PETFAS
+955 PVTFAS

-968 PTASATIDPPSF
+968 PATSTTVYPASF

-1260 SVSTDTTNT
+1260 SVSTDTTST

-1526 VNAITNVLETNIT
+1526 VNAITNVNETNIT

-1557 PPEDL
+1557 PPEEL

-1620 VEGMPFGTFV
+1620 VDGMPFGTFV

-1815 EKVYVEGFESTK
+1815 EKVYVEGHNSDDAEPK

-1832 QYDPLYNVLKIVVQA
+1832 QYDPLYNVLKIVVQE

-1931 TADLGGDK
+1931 TADLDGDK

-2008 ATSGTAGQFT
+2008 ATSGTGGEFT

-2151 FVEYEYKIPNAGE
+2151 FVEYEYKIPNANK

>member
-1 MALDLNTSPYYDDFD
+1 MALDLNTSPYYDDFN

-62 SGCDVKI
+62 SGCDVQI
-69 DNELSYVKID
+69 DNQLSYVKID

-91 IGRTVTGSNGL
+91 IGATVEGSNGL
-102 KAVIVD
+102 TAVIVD
-108 AVDAT
+108 AIAAT
-113 ASDPGTLYLRYTSG
+113 ATDPGTLYLRYTSG

-136 IGTETLTV
+136 IGAETLTV
-144 DATPDPDDTDLLE
+144 VSDTVSLDG
-157 DDEFTVQALEVDTEV
+157 DEFTVQALAVDTDD
-172 LTNNYWGRATRMTLG
+172 LTNNFWGLATRMTLG

-197 VLHTSQTIYLSKY
+197 ILHTSQTIYLSKY
-210 THNPTGSVCVG
+210 TYNPTGSVCIG
-221 ADEQN
+221 AVEELVDT
-226 IDSGDDETLLDPA
+226 GDDETLLDPA

-250 DRYYVSTLLKF
+250 DRYYVSTELKF
-261 FAVGTEIDD
+261 FELGDVIDD

-279 LGGLNRTH
+279 AGGLNRTH
-287 TSDIYAK
+287 TSNIYAK
-294 LGDNLARRTYDES
+294 LGENLARRTYDES

-326 TNNGLYTEELGG
+326 TNNGLYTAALGG
-338 STDLL
+338 NKDLL

-351 AYVRGYEYETRQ
+351 GYVRGYEYETRQ
-363 TEYAFTEK
+363 TEYAFTRK

-395 YKGVLPLDGSKISL
+395 YKGYLPLDGSKISL
-409 RDAAQNG
+409 RNAVQNG
-416 VSGSQTAAQGSEIGS
+416 VSVSGSGQTAAQGSEIGS

-447 AAVYNIYVYDV
+447 TAVYNIYVYDV
-458 QMTSGNF
+458 QMTTGNF

-476 GTKDGYADVVESV
+476 GSNDGYADVVESV
-489 LKSAQYN
+489 LKSSQYN

-506 TKTIRPAPS
+506 TKTIKPAIPPS
-515 GNYETSLY
+515 EVGTYQTSLY
-523 YTKVYTGVSITS
+523 YTKVYTGLSIAS
-535 GAGSITLSG
+535 GDGTITLSG

-551 ANDAIESYINNN
+551 TDDAIESYINNN

-571 GEIID
+571 GAIVD
-576 LTTGTV
+576 LTSGTV
-582 DALDASSQIL
+582 DALDASAQTIG
-592 SFTALEDSTSSVF
+592 FTGLGF
-605 TDTVTIYSTVEVN
+605 TDTVTVYATVEVN
-618 LAAPLVKTLNRAR
+618 LAAPLIKTLNRAR

-640 ILASAVNVSTET
+640 ILTSAVNISTET
-652 FTYTSHGYSSGDAVV
+652 FTYTAHGYSSGDAVV

-674 SVTGLTSGTTYYVA
+674 SVAGLTSGTTYYVIS
-688 TAGLTANAFK
+688 AGLTANAFR
-698 VKAAT
+698 VSAS
-703 TSGTLAA
+703 SG
-710 TVATSGSAG
+710 GSAV
-719 QFTCGNSTLAVAD
+719 N
-732 RITITGTLGGS
+732 
-743 GTITGYTS
+743 
-751 GTVYKVSAI
+751 
-760 TGTSP
+760 
-765 NVTGFTLTTE
+765 
-775 SGAAIVTTA
+775 
-784 GSLTGLTYTTE
+784 
-795 TVIDLTGTGNDA
+795 LTGTGNDL

-836 VGTSYS
+836 VGTTYS
-842 NIVTTGTDIASQY
+842 NIVNTGTDITSQY
-855 TLDNGQRDNT
+855 TLDTGQRDNT
-865 YELGKLTAVN
+865 YELGKLNAVN

-886 AKISYFTHAET
+886 AKINYFTHTET

-906 DSYPVNDAVVGGGNI
+906 DSYPVLDSAPSGPNI
-921 KTYEIPIYTSTTTGE
+921 KTSEIPIYTSPTTGE

-948 RIADSVT
+948 RITDSIV
-955 PETFAS
+955 PVTFAN
-961 IASVPVN
+961 IATVPVN
-968 PTASATIDPPSF
+968 PATSTTVDPASF
-980 GLTIPRPE
+980 GLTIPRPD
-988 QEININYEY
+988 QEIDINYEF
-997 YVGRKDKIVLDDNG
+997 YVGRKDKIVLDDTG
-1011 VFSAVSGTPSLT
+1011 VFSAVSGTPSLS

-1041 PPFPSLAPNVAKST
+1041 PPFPSLAPNVAKSS
-1055 GRNEYGVTFRTLDNR
+1055 GRNEFGVTFRTLDNR
-1070 RYTMRDIGGIAQRI
+1070 RYTMRDIGAIAQRV

-1131 NPKDLNYSCSIDAIN
+1131 NPKDLNYSCSIDPVN

-1160 IFDSVNSLGVKK
+1160 IFDSANSLGVKK

-1194 SRNCVGDLLF
+1194 ARNCVGDLLF

-1220 DTAQS
+1220 DTAQT

-1279 LFQDQI
+1279 LFQEQI

-1350 GIDVTAHCRPLLS
+1350 GIDVAAHCRPLSS
-1363 AALAA
+1363 AALTA

-1380 ITNGTGDYGDSLIT
+1380 ITGGTGDYGDSLIT
-1394 DANGELAI
+1394 NANGELAI

-1416 NFRVCDDPFNRSAF
+1416 NFRVCDDPFNRSSF

-1451 VVSTREANVAFN
+1451 VVSTREANIAFN
-1463 TVSDSRSVTESN
+1463 TVSDSRSVTEN
-1475 TTANRIG
+1475 TTTANRIG

-1512 NTTVVNETN
+1512 NTTLVNQTN
-1521 VINTV
+1521 IVNTV
-1526 VNAITNVLETNIT
+1526 VNNVTNVTNDNTVI
-1539 NNPVI
+1539 NNTTIVNQTTPVPVI
-1544 VIEREVPVPPIVT
+1544 IDPT
-1557 PPEDL
+1557 
-1562 PPPPTPPV
+1562 PPPTTPTPV
-1570 DSGPPSEAVFIEPG
+1570 TVVGPPAVEPILI
-1584 DFGGFGV
+1584 DFDPTDFVFNLNLQGGAFNFG
-1591 DQLGNNWGISLRGG
+1591 Q
-1605 VFGLGGMDPLAQSFF
+1605 MDPLAQSFF

-1654 GFPTEK
+1654 GFPSEK

-1666 VTKTADEVAT
+1666 VTKIAGEVAT
-1676 STEDADGVVT
+1676 STEDGAGVVT
-1686 FSDTNFTFPSP
+1686 FADTNFTFPSP

-1718 YNAWVSEIGENEV
+1718 YTAWVSEIGENEV

-1750 NNRTWSEKQAEDI
+1750 NNRTWSEKQAEDM

-1773 TSVISTAKFQNSN
+1773 TTVISTAKFQNSN
-1786 YDYLALNDV
+1786 YDYLSLSNTMNLV
-1795 MYLYVE
+1795 SNN
-1801 GAADTVSLTKFAAG
+1801 TVSLTKFAAG
-1815 EKVYVEGFESTK
+1815 EKVYVLGSESTK
-1827 YGYVK
+1827 FGYVK

-1847 GVFTAADTITNGTI
+1847 GVFTAADVITNGTI
-1861 YTTVTEVENKL
+1861 KTTVTEVENKL
-1872 INSIQTNVGY
+1872 INSIQTNIGY

-1897 ATGAAAGGTTFE
+1897 AATGVVTGGDTFE

-1973 AYEAAAAIVTT
+1973 AD
-1984 AGTLTGLSYATTTAG
+1984 
-1999 IPGTLAATV
+1999 
-2008 ATSGTAGQFT
+2008 
-2018 CGNSTLAVGSRVTIT
+2018 
-2033 GTLAGTGA
+2033 TGA
-2041 ITGYTT
+2041 NENT
-2047 GTTYK
+2047 
-2052 VSAVT
+2052 
-2057 GTSPN
+2057 N
-2062 VTGFTL
+2062 V
-2068 TTTGTGEENN
+2068 
-2078 AGTASSKYISR
+2078 GTASSKYISR
-2089 RVNLENNAED
+2089 QVNLEDDAED

-2108 PTGTS
+2108 PAGTS
-2113 ARVYAKLQNPSDSR
+2113 ARVYAKMQNSSDSR
-2127 NFDDLDWVE
+2127 NFQDLGWVE

-2151 FVEYEYKIPNAGE
+2151 FVEYEYKIPKANK
-2164 VGSVEGGEFTY
+2164 VGTAEDGAFTY

-2180 TYTTYNTMAIK
+2180 TYTTYNTLAIK

-2214 I
+2214 V

>member
-1 MALDLNTSPYYDDFD
+1 MALDLNTSPYYDDFN

-91 IGRTVTGSNGL
+91 IGATVEGSNGL
-102 KAVIVD
+102 TAVIVD
-108 AVDAT
+108 AIAAT
-113 ASDPGTLYLRYTSG
+113 ATDPGTLYLRYTSG

-136 IGTETLTV
+136 IGAETLEV
-144 DATPDPDDTDLLE
+144 VSDNASLDG
-157 DDEFTVQALEVDTEV
+157 DEFTVQALEVDTEV
-172 LTNNYWGRATRMTLG
+172 YTNNYWGRATRMTLG
-187 DGILYIDGKF
+187 EGILYIDGKF
-197 VLHTSQTIYLSKY
+197 ILHTEQTIYLSKY
-210 THNPTGSVCVG
+210 TSNPTGSVCVG
-221 ADEQN
+221 ADEQI
-226 IDSGDDETLLDPA
+226 IDTGDDETLLDPA

-250 DRYYVSTLLKF
+250 DRYYVSTDLIF
-261 FAVGTEIDD
+261 VPSGTAIPD

-279 LGGLNRTH
+279 SGALNRTH

-294 LGDNLARRTYDES
+294 LGENLARRTYDES
-307 GNYTVKSFP
+307 GNYTVRSFP
-316 VLVREHLDDT
+316 VLVREHLDTT
-326 TNNGLYTEELGG
+326 TNNGLYTAALGG
-338 STDLL
+338 NKDLL

-363 TEYAFTEK
+363 TEYAFARK

-409 RDAAQNG
+409 RNAVQDG
-416 VSGSQTAAQGSEIGS
+416 VSGSQTAVQGTEIGT

-439 VSGTVGSA
+439 VDGVVGSA
-447 AAVYNIYVYDV
+447 TAKYNIYVYDV
-458 QMTSGNF
+458 QMTTGNF
-465 ADVDGLYYSTS
+465 ADVEGLYYSTS

-489 LKSAQYN
+489 LNSSQYN

-523 YTKVYTGVSITS
+523 YTKVYEGISITS
-535 GAGSITLSG
+535 GNGSITLSG

-551 ANDAIESYINNN
+551 ENDAIESYINNN
-563 LLMVRDTG
+563 LLMVRDTD

-576 LTTGTV
+576 LTSGTV
-582 DALDASSQIL
+582 DALDASAQII
-592 SFTALEDSTSSVF
+592 SFSALEDSSNSVF
-605 TDTVTIYSTVEVN
+605 TDTVTIYATVEVN
-618 LAAPLVKTLNRAR
+618 LAAPLRKTLNRSR

-640 ILASAVNVSTET
+640 ILMSAVDISTET

-674 SVTGLTSGTTYYVA
+674 SVTGLTSGTTYYVIS
-688 TAGLTANAFK
+688 AGLTANAFR
-698 VKAAT
+698 V
-703 TSGTLAA
+703 S
-710 TVATSGSAG
+710 ATSGGSAV
-719 QFTCGNSTLAVAD
+719 N
-732 RITITGTLGGS
+732 I
-743 GTITGYTS
+743 
-751 GTVYKVSAI
+751 
-760 TGTSP
+760 
-765 NVTGFTLTTE
+765 
-775 SGAAIVTTA
+775 
-784 GSLTGLTYTTE
+784 
-795 TVIDLTGTGNDA
+795 TGTGNDA

-821 GVADIFSVD
+821 GVADIFSVE
-830 AVYKAA
+830 AVYKGPVSAA
-836 VGTSYS
+836 SYAD
-842 NIVTTGTDIASQY
+842 IVNTGTDITSQY
-855 TLDNGQRDNT
+855 ILDNGQRDNT
-865 YELGKLTAVN
+865 YELGKLNAVS

-886 AKISYFTHAET
+886 AKISYFTHTEAS
-897 ASTAGYFAV
+897 STAGYFAV
-906 DSYPVNDAVVGGGNI
+906 DSYPVNDTTPGGGNI
-921 KTYEIPIYTSTTTGE
+921 NTYEIPIYTSPTTGE

-948 RIADSVT
+948 RITDSIIPVT
-955 PETFAS
+955 LAN
-961 IASVPVN
+961 IATVPVN
-968 PTASATIDPPSF
+968 PTTSTTIDPASF

-997 YVGRKDKIVLDDNG
+997 WVGRIDKIVLDDNG

-1023 PVEPLTP
+1023 PVEPITP

-1035 IAIVTI
+1035 IAVVTI

-1070 RYTMRDIGGIAQRI
+1070 RYTMRDIGAIAQRI

-1109 DPTLNRFKHGI
+1109 DDTLNRFKHGI

-1131 NPKDLNYSCSIDAIN
+1131 NIKDLNYSCSIDPVN

-1182 YTVLTQNTFASK
+1182 YTVLTENKFASK
-1194 SRNCVGDLLF
+1194 TRNCVGDLLF
-1204 SFIGDMTLDPP
+1204 SYVGDMTLDPP

-1260 SVSTDTTNT
+1260 SSSTATTNT

-1350 GIDVTAHCRPLLS
+1350 GIDVTAHCRPLSS

-1416 NFRVCDDPFNRSAF
+1416 NFRVCDDPLNRSPF

-1463 TVSDSRSVTESN
+1463 TVNDSRSVTENN

-1482 ERAVGVVQNTT
+1482 ERAVGVIQNTT

-1526 VNAITNVLETNIT
+1526 VNNITNVNETNVT
-1539 NNPVI
+1539 NNPVV
-1544 VIEREVPVPPIVT
+1544 VIEREIPVVVIIEPPVVPPAPPPDPGP
-1557 PPEDL
+1557 PPEPELVEFNFDGNGFNAPL
-1562 PPPPTPPV
+1562 NLGFFGI
-1570 DSGPPSEAVFIEPG
+1570 GP
-1584 DFGGFGV
+1584 FG
-1591 DQLGNNWGISLRGG
+1591 QL
-1605 VFGLGGMDPLAQSFF
+1605 DPLAQSFF
-1620 VEGMPFGTFV
+1620 VDGMPFGTFV

-1654 GFPTEK
+1654 GFPSEK

-1666 VTKTADEVAT
+1666 VTLLADDCAVSVENAVT
-1676 STEDADGVVT
+1676 GVVT
-1686 FSDTNFTFPSP
+1686 TFNETNFTFPSP

-1718 YNAWVSEIGENEV
+1718 YTAWVSEIGENEI
-1731 GTEKRISE
+1731 GTANTSKRISE

-1750 NNRTWSEKQAEDI
+1750 NNRTWSEKQAEDM

-1773 TSVISTAKFQNSN
+1773 TSVISTAQFQNSN
-1786 YDYLALNDV
+1786 YDYLALADV
-1795 MYLYVE
+1795 MYLNSTDAV
-1801 GAADTVSLTKFAAG
+1801 TPTKFAAG
-1815 EKVYVEGFESTK
+1815 EKVYVLGSESTK

-1832 QYDPLYNVLKIVVQA
+1832 QYDPLYNVLKIVVQT
-1847 GVFTAADTITNGTI
+1847 GVFTAADIITNGTI
-1861 YTTVTEVENKL
+1861 KTTVTEVENKL

-1897 ATGAAAGGTTFE
+1897 ATGAASGGSTYD

-1931 TADLGGDK
+1931 TADLDGDK

-1964 LICISNYIN
+1964 LICISNHIN
-1973 AYEAAAAIVTT
+1973 AD
-1984 AGTLTGLSYATTTAG
+1984 
-1999 IPGTLAATV
+1999 
-2008 ATSGTAGQFT
+2008 
-2018 CGNSTLAVGSRVTIT
+2018 
-2033 GTLAGTGA
+2033 TGA
-2041 ITGYTT
+2041 
-2047 GTTYK
+2047 
-2052 VSAVT
+2052 
-2057 GTSPN
+2057 N
-2062 VTGFTL
+2062 
-2068 TTTGTGEENN
+2068 ENTN

-2089 RVNLENNAED
+2089 RVNLETDAED

-2108 PTGTS
+2108 PSGTS

-2127 NFDDLDWVE
+2127 NFEDLGWLE
-2136 LETSVSP
+2136 LETSASP
-2143 LSSTAAAG
+2143 ISSTAAAG
-2151 FVEYEYKIPNAGE
+2151 FVEYEYKIPKANK
-2164 VGSVEGGEFTY
+2164 VGAAEDGAFTY
-2175 TYSGA
+2175 TNSGA
-2180 TYTTYNTMAIK
+2180 TYTRYNKMAIK
-2191 IVMFSTNSSVVPK
+2191 IVMFSNNSSVVPK

-2214 I
+2214 V

>member
-1 MALDLNTSPYYDDFD
+1 MALDLNTSPYYDDFL

-62 SGCDVKI
+62 SGCDVQI

-79 ANAAGNASLPSY
+79 ANAGGNASLPSY
-91 IGRTVTGSNGL
+91 IGATVEGSNGL

-108 AVDAT
+108 AVAAT

-136 IGTETLTV
+136 IGAETLTV
-144 DATPDPDDTDLLE
+144 VSDTASLDG
-157 DDEFTVQALEVDTEV
+157 DEFTVQALAVDTEE

-187 DGILYIDGKF
+187 EGILYIDGRF
-197 VLHTSQTIYLSKY
+197 ILHTSQTIYLSKY
-210 THNPTGSVCVG
+210 TFNPTGSVCVG
-221 ADEQN
+221 ADEE
-226 IDSGDDETLLDPA
+226 IKDSGDDETLLDPA
-239 QGTYNFTAPGA
+239 QGTYNFAAPGA
-250 DRYYVSTLLKF
+250 DRYYVSTDLIF
-261 FAVGTEIDD
+261 VETGDEIPD
-270 GYYEVATVV
+270 GYYEVATIVA
-279 LGGLNRTH
+279 GGLNRTH

-326 TNNGLYTEELGG
+326 TNNGLYTAALGG
-338 STDLL
+338 DTDLL

-371 GIDTVKKYS
+371 GIDTVTKLS

-390 VVVTD
+390 IEVTD
-395 YKGVLPLDGSKISL
+395 YKGYLPLDGSKISL
-409 RDAAQNG
+409 RNAAQNG

-439 VSGTVGSA
+439 VSGTPGAA

-458 QMTSGNF
+458 QMTTGNF

-515 GNYETSLY
+515 GVYETSLY
-523 YTKVYTGVSITS
+523 YTKVYEGLSIASGV
-535 GAGSITLSG
+535 GSITLSG

-551 ANDAIESYINNN
+551 LDDAIGSYINTN

-571 GEIID
+571 GLIVNLD
-576 LTTGTV
+576 AGTV
-582 DALDASSQIL
+582 DALDASAQII
-592 SFTALEDSTSSVF
+592 SFSGLGF
-605 TDTVTIYSTVEVN
+605 TDTVTVYATVEVN
-618 LAAPLVKTLNRAR
+618 LATPLFKTLNRSR

-640 ILASAVNVSTET
+640 ILASAVDVSTET
-652 FTYTSHGYSSGDAVV
+652 FTYTTHGYSSGDAVV

-674 SVTGLTSGTTYYVA
+674 SVTGLTSGTTYYVIS
-688 TAGLTANAFK
+688 AGLTANAFR
-698 VKAAT
+698 V
-703 TSGTLAA
+703 S
-710 TVATSGSAG
+710 ATSGGSAV
-719 QFTCGNSTLAVAD
+719 N
-732 RITITGTLGGS
+732 
-743 GTITGYTS
+743 
-751 GTVYKVSAI
+751 
-760 TGTSP
+760 
-765 NVTGFTLTTE
+765 
-775 SGAAIVTTA
+775 
-784 GSLTGLTYTTE
+784 
-795 TVIDLTGTGNDA
+795 LTGTGNDA

-842 NIVTTGTDIASQY
+842 NIVTTGTDITSQY

-865 YELGKLTAVN
+865 YELGKLNAVN

-886 AKISYFTHAET
+886 AKISYFTHGT
-897 ASTAGYFAV
+897 VSSNAGYFAV
-906 DSYPVNDAVVGGGNI
+906 DSYPVNDATVGGGNI
-921 KTYEIPIYTSTTTGE
+921 KTYEIPIYTSPTTGE
-936 SYDLRDT
+936 AYDLRDT

-948 RIADSVT
+948 RITDSVA
-955 PETFAS
+955 PVTFAS

-968 PTASATIDPPSF
+968 PATSTTVYKPL
-980 GLTIPRPE
+980 GVLTIPRPE
-988 QEININYEY
+988 QEIDINYEF

-1011 VFSAVSGTPSLT
+1011 VFSAVSGTPSLS

-1041 PPFPSLAPNVAKST
+1041 PPFPSLAPNVARST
-1055 GRNEYGVTFRTLDNR
+1055 GRNEFGVTFRTLDNR
-1070 RYTMRDIGGIAQRI
+1070 RYTMRDIGAIAQRV

-1089 YTSLTLLEKSTESL
+1089 YTSLTLLEKATESL
-1103 FIPSAA
+1103 FIPSAS

-1160 IFDSVNSLGVKK
+1160 IFDSANSLGVKK
-1172 TGDLLTLPYN
+1172 TGDLLTLPYD

-1194 SRNCVGDLLF
+1194 ARNCVGDLLF

-1260 SVSTDTTNT
+1260 SASTNTTNT

-1279 LFQDQI
+1279 LFQEQI

-1297 RQGVTMTVTPETI
+1297 RQGVTMTVTPETT

-1350 GIDVTAHCRPLLS
+1350 GLDVAAHCRPLSS
-1363 AALAA
+1363 AALTA

-1394 DANGELAI
+1394 DVNGELAI

-1442 GLSQVVQGT
+1442 GLSQVVEGT
-1451 VVSTREANVAFN
+1451 VVSTREAKIAFN
-1463 TVSDSRSVTESN
+1463 TVSDSRSVTEN
-1475 TTANRIG
+1475 TTTANRIG

-1512 NTTVVNETN
+1512 NTSVVNNTN
-1521 VINTV
+1521 VVNTV
-1526 VNAITNVLETNIT
+1526 VNNITEVTEVNIT
-1539 NNPVI
+1539 NNPVV
-1544 VIEREVPVPPIVT
+1544 VIEKEIPVPKIITGPVV
-1557 PPEDL
+1557 
-1562 PPPPTPPV
+1562 PPTVVVDPGPPV
-1570 DSGPPSEAVFIEPG
+1570 EPVFVIPDG
-1584 DFGGFGV
+1584 SFNL
-1591 DQLGNNWGISLRGG
+1591 QGG
-1605 VFGLGGMDPLAQSFF
+1605 VFNFGRMDPLAQSFF
-1620 VEGMPFGTFV
+1620 VDGMPFGTFV
-1630 TGLDVYFRTKGTA
+1630 TGVDVYFRSKGTA

-1654 GFPTEK
+1654 GFPSEK
-1660 VLPFGE
+1660 IVPFGE
-1666 VTKTADEVAT
+1666 VVKIADEVAT
-1676 STEDADGVVT
+1676 STEDNAGVVT
-1686 FSDTNFTFPSP
+1686 FAETNFTFSSP

-1718 YNAWVSEIGENEV
+1718 YTAWVSEIGENEV

-1750 NNRTWSEKQAEDI
+1750 NNRTWSEKQAEDM
-1763 KFTLYRAIFD
+1763 KFTLYRAVFD

-1786 YDYLALNDV
+1786 YDYLALDPV
-1795 MYLYVE
+1795 RYLVT
-1801 GAADTVSLTKFAAG
+1801 DNTVSLTEFAAG
-1815 EKVYVEGFESTK
+1815 DSLYGFSFNITNAGS
-1827 YGYVK
+1827 GYTNGTIAHTLSGGGATTNATVAVTISGGLVTGVVVTNPGKGYTSNPTLTISSGAGSAAVVAVTLNKGFLK
-1832 QYDPLYNVLKIVVQA
+1832 QYDSLYNVLKIVVTA
-1847 GVFTAADTITNGTI
+1847 GVFTAADKITNGTI
-1861 YTTVTEVENKL
+1861 YTSVSEVENKL
-1872 INSIQTNVGY
+1872 INSIQTNIGY

-1897 ATGAAAGGTTFE
+1897 ATGAVAGGTTFE

-1939 SLNIRFGMKTM
+1939 SLNIQFGMKTM

-1973 AYEAAAAIVTT
+1973 AD
-1984 AGTLTGLSYATTTAG
+1984 
-1999 IPGTLAATV
+1999 
-2008 ATSGTAGQFT
+2008 
-2018 CGNSTLAVGSRVTIT
+2018 
-2033 GTLAGTGA
+2033 TGA
-2041 ITGYTT
+2041 NENT
-2047 GTTYK
+2047 
-2052 VSAVT
+2052 
-2057 GTSPN
+2057 N
-2062 VTGFTL
+2062 V
-2068 TTTGTGEENN
+2068 
-2078 AGTASSKYISR
+2078 GTASSKYISR
-2089 RVNLENNAED
+2089 QVNLEDDAED

-2108 PTGTS
+2108 PAGTS
-2113 ARVYAKLQNPSDSR
+2113 ARVYAKMQNSSDSR
-2127 NFDDLDWVE
+2127 NFEDLDWVE

-2151 FVEYEYKIPNAGE
+2151 FVEYEYKIPNANK
-2164 VGSVEGGEFTY
+2164 VGSVETGFFTY
-2175 TYSGA
+2175 THSGA
-2180 TYTTYNTMAIK
+2180 TYTTYNKMAIK

-2214 I
+2214 V